1 MQADVADVAQVRACA
16 AAVIAEFGRVDSLV
30 NAAGLTARGTLLDT
44 TPELFDA
51 HIAVNL
57 KAPFFLMQA
66 VVADLVARKAPGT
79 IVSIISTSAHAGQ
92 PYLAPYVAA
101 KAGLAGLT
109 RNAAHAHRWD
119 RIRIN
124 GLNIGWTDTEGEDAT
139 QRRFHGADDDWRA
152 KAGAVTADGQARAG
166 RRDRRVRGVSAVGS
180 LRRGHRLGDRLGPE
194 RAGRYGLMRIGL
206 LGLGRIGAF
215 HAETLAGLP
224 AVEELV
230 LSDPVP
236 ELAEQAAGRFG
247 GRIAGSPEAVLASGV
262 DGVVIAAP
270 TRLHAELLDL
280 CVAAGLP
287 TFCEKPLAHD
297 SREAVRLARRV
308 ADTDVQVQIG
318 YPRRFDPAFAA
329 ARAAVAD
336 GDLGTV
342 HTVRSTTLDPAPPP
356 RAYLAASGGIFRD
369 CAVHDYNAVRWV
381 TGQEVIEVYA
391 VGTNQDAEWFGE
403 LDDVHTASAVLT
415 LDGGALAV
423 VSNTRYN
430 ARGHDVRLE
439 VHGTRDSLA
448 AGLGP
453 RLPLR
458 SAEPGV
464 SFPDGKPFTFFMDRL
479 AEAFRTELT
488 AFTEVVAGLRAS
500 PCTVLDAL
508 ETGWVAEAC
517 TLSLREHRPVQIE
530 EVRIS

>member
-1 MQADVADVAQVRACA
+1 
-16 AAVIAEFGRVDSLV
+16 
-30 NAAGLTARGTLLDT
+30 
-44 TPELFDA
+44 
-51 HIAVNL
+51 
-57 KAPFFLMQA
+57 
-66 VVADLVARKAPGT
+66 
-79 IVSIISTSAHAGQ
+79 
-92 PYLAPYVAA
+92 
-101 KAGLAGLT
+101 
-109 RNAAHAHRWD
+109 
-119 RIRIN
+119 
-124 GLNIGWTDTEGEDAT
+124 
-139 QRRFHGADDDWRA
+139 
-152 KAGAVTADGQARAG
+152 
-166 RRDRRVRGVSAVGS
+166 
-180 LRRGHRLGDRLGPE
+180 
-194 RAGRYGLMRIGL
+194 MRIGL

-236 ELAEQAAGRFG
+236 DLAEQVAGRFG
-247 GRIAGSPEAVLASGV
+247 GRVAGSPAAVLSSGI

-270 TRLHAELLDL
+270 TRLHAELIEL

-297 SREAVRLARRV
+297 SQEAVRLARRV
-308 ADTDVQVQIG
+308 ADAGVPVQIG

-336 GDLGTV
+336 GDLGMV

-369 CAVHDYNAVRWV
+369 CAVHDYDAVRWV

-391 VGTNQDAEWFGE
+391 AGTNQDAEWFGE
-403 LDDVHTASAVLT
+403 LGDVHTASAVLT
-415 LDGGALAV
+415 LDGGGLAV

-439 VHGTRDSLA
+439 VHGTMDSLA

-453 RLPLR
+453 GLPLR

-479 AEAFRTELT
+479 AEAFRAELT
-488 AFTEVVAGLRAS
+488 AFTDVVAGRRGS
-500 PCTVLDAL
+500 PCTVLDAV

-517 TLSLREHRPVQIE
+517 TLSLREHRPVRIE
-530 EVRIS
+530 EVRTA